1 MADDLEEMWRQFS
14 LTEEEQ
20 LEVAIAK
27 EWVDDISE
35 KSRYC
40 LLGKIVMRKNV
51 NMEAMKMVFVKLWK
65 IKVGISIREVGKK
78 LFIFQFEDEVE
89 KDRVLQK

>member
-1 MADDLEEMWRQFS
+1 MADDLEEMWRRFS

-20 LEVAIAK
+20 SEVAIEK
-27 EWVDDISE
+27 EWVDDILE

-51 NMEAMKMVFVKLWK
+51 NMEAMKMVFVKLWR
-65 IKVGISIREVGKK
+65 IKAGISI
-78 LFIFQFEDEVE
+78 
-89 KDRVLQK
+89 